1 MFASVQSA
9 LVFLIALLTLGP
21 LLWTATPR
29 LLPTAARA
37 SWERLGRSARAAM
50 VFALVLVAGMA
61 VSKEPQRG
69 MRSNTLPAWF
79 VALGYDPA
87 DTDGDGIPDCW
98 ETWTRTNPAVADSGQ
113 DPDSDGAS
121 NLVEFQNQC
130 DPLLADTDGDGI
142 DDATEM
148 AGLAEGVP
156 DLHPLIRA
164 SYPAS
169 APDADGDGIP
179 DEWEYA
185 VTNLF
190 AGAGASGFP
199 LGYAIPAADASNYD
213 VLLTISTSRH
223 ALLTRRNGADDAECL
238 IPPCTNLAIRL
249 RLDSGN
255 TQTPTLRA
263 VPQGATNALAGTWRA
278 SMSAAWDSRR
288 EQATEGNR
296 VATGGGVMV
305 DCEAEGCYAS
315 FEGALGAGGAAQS
328 RGATGGTGSG
338 ILGLDFAPK
347 WMSISWF
354 VNSGCWE
361 HGPSPMI
368 EICET
373 NLPPPYLWSY
383 GLHEYE
389 SWSPFFSVPLG
400 WLGDW
405 TTWLYCHP
413 LDEAHTNLVP
423 GIEFLVGAG
432 HCRPSSTNFV
442 AAMAG
447 STHDPQD
454 GSDHEPGVGTT
465 QLEQPGINCPEA
477 FVLVVTSGWTHAES
491 MLHIRNL
498 VRIQTGNAWDDETD
512 HCIGIVW
519 SDGGS
524 INLYDYLADCCK
536 PFAESYGYYVNG
548 AECRDG
554 ILQFGEEPNEIDP
567 SMFHIELRLASGEL
581 ILDRMWVVIYSRRDL
596 SAYSLWKTDNSD
608 TSWTSNLPPVY
619 SSIALSTNWN
629 SISPSSGVSYSLW
642 NPPSPSRTFLH
653 HNATYGMRSVNIGE
667 HGHQATYDKN
677 GDVIINTVAA
687 GTADFKHPLSIVFP
701 AWTIVRED
709 HYRHDVVPFLRAMV
723 MDGNPCRYNNRYAPT
738 NINRPMLYQGENLDE
753 YLTLRPPI
761 PTGVQNR

>member
-21 LLWTATPR
+21 LLLTAAPR
-29 LLPTAARA
+29 LLPTTARA
-37 SWERLGRSARAAM
+37 SWERLGRAARAAM

-156 DLHPLIRA
+156 DLHQLIRA

-185 VTNLF
+185 GTNLF
-190 AGAGASGFP
+190 AGAGA
-199 LGYAIPAADASNYD
+199 
-213 VLLTISTSRH
+213 
-223 ALLTRRNGADDAECL
+223 
-238 IPPCTNLAIRL
+238 
-249 RLDSGN
+249 
-255 TQTPTLRA
+255 
-263 VPQGATNALAGTWRA
+263 
-278 SMSAAWDSRR
+278 
-288 EQATEGNR
+288 
-296 VATGGGVMV
+296 MV

-328 RGATGGTGSG
+328 RGATSG
-338 ILGLDFAPK
+338 AGNGVLGLDFVPK

-361 HGPSPMI
+361 HGPSPTI
-368 EICET
+368 GICEA
-373 NLPPPYLWSY
+373 NLPPPYLWSD

-405 TTWLYCHP
+405 TTWLYCRP

-454 GSDHEPGVGTT
+454 GSDHEPGVEMT